1 MGLWAMFAS
10 QLLMS
15 VDLRTIND
23 DSKALLLNQRVLA
36 INQDPLGVPGRHV
49 LSVRNVTYIPHV
61 PSSRVTAGLSC
72 PPGRLLGTSLI
83 PVGWFGFNDIFST
96 SSHLFIYFI
105 TTKGQNRP
113 LTCEIN
119 SKLTHYKIRQ
129 TVLKTKDL
137 KTDKLLKWCS
147 YYYYYYTGKD

>member
-15 VDLRTIND
+15 VDLRTINH

-49 LSVRNVTYIPHV
+49 LSVRNVTYIPQ
-61 PSSRVTAGLSC
+61 SSRVTAGLSC

-83 PVGWFGFNDIFST
+83 PVGWLGYI
-96 SSHLFIYFI
+96 LF
-105 TTKGQNRP
+105 TTEGQNRP
-113 LTCEIN
+113 LTC
-119 SKLTHYKIRQ
+119 Q
-129 TVLKTKDL
+129 
-137 KTDKLLKWCS
+137 
-147 YYYYYYTGKD
+147 